1 MAREDG
7 GLLPSQQHIAYR
19 AEILM
24 HGLTHVGIVAL
35 VDEATE
41 YQEDRNRNILQEIL
55 DKYLFP
61 YRTRWGKR
69 FPDEFDKEIFR
80 LKCASDKAE
89 ANRPQVVEHYTN
101 DIVSSVWHLS
111 F

>member
-24 HGLTHVGIVAL
+24 RRLTHVGIVAL

-41 YQEDRNRNILQEIL
+41 YQEDRNRKTLQEIL
-55 DKYLFP
+55 DKYLLP

-80 LKCASDKAE
+80 LK
-89 ANRPQVVEHYTN
+89 
-101 DIVSSVWHLS
+101 
-111 F
+111 